1 MSRHVIIPLFIPHVG
16 CPHDCIF
23 CDQAK
28 ITGQGR
34 ETGGMISGEDVLA
47 TIAQYLETIDR
58 AQATVEVSFFGGTFT
73 GIDGRKQTEL
83 LEAAQKAKNA
93 GLVDCIRLSTRPDY
107 ISIPILDRLKRYGV
121 DIVELG
127 VQSFDEEVLQRSQRG
142 YPPETVRRASA
153 LITRFGFTLGHQLMV
168 GLPGDTAEKD
178 LQSVRESIALHPKLI
193 RIYPALIL
201 RGTAMEELYQKGEYA
216 PYDLEEAVKICAQM
230 LDAYEEAGIPVIRMG
245 LQPTEEINENAQ
257 VLAGPFHPA
266 FRELVESYRLCRRVE
281 TFGER
286 AVTLTVGKRDLSKL
300 YAGKKRYFAPLAEKL
315 AIEVKVV
322 DASLPQIIH
331 LERREDRSV
340 L

>member
-1 MSRHVIIPLFIPHVG
+1 
-16 CPHDCIF
+16 
-23 CDQAK
+23 
-28 ITGQGR
+28 
-34 ETGGMISGEDVLA
+34 
-47 TIAQYLETIDR
+47 
-58 AQATVEVSFFGGTFT
+58 
-73 GIDGRKQTEL
+73 
-83 LEAAQKAKNA
+83 
-93 GLVDCIRLSTRPDY
+93 
-107 ISIPILDRLKRYGV
+107 V

-281 TFGER
+281 TFGGR

-315 AIEVKVV
+315 TIKVKVV